1 MQPSPHEHAPFRRT
15 LFTRTH
21 LGHLLHPGDTAVGYD
36 VGNANLVDPE
46 LEKAV
51 HKVWRNKQRWKGC
64 LRCSCVDWC
73 VGGLL
78 VRLHWWAVRRLFFSG
93 C

>member
-1 MQPSPHEHAPFRRT
+1 MNTHTHTHTHIHLRRT
-15 LFTRTH
+15 LFTHTH

-46 LEKAV
+46 LEKAL
-51 HKVWRNKQRWKGC
+51 HKVWSNKQCGGDKQRWRGC

-73 VGGLL
+73 VGG
-78 VRLHWWAVRRLFFSG
+78 H
-93 C
+93 